1 MEQMLIIAGGVAL
14 GGLAVIY
21 RKPIAV
27 GFLGLI
33 GLAVLL
39 VLGLWVAND
48 FTKPVIQLL
57 IRLGWADARACED
70 EIWWMIALLTSASVF
85 CRALELIGE
94 RQLPGGLGRMQR
106 LRKARSVAK
115 GTAARFAHLA
125 GDPLENYDFAQSCL
139 AQLLQYRSTLPPDEA
154 AYAVLAPVVEQ
165 GKALVAACERAQRI
179 ERIAEL
185 QESIASSEN
194 IAAIVASGDIPD
206 WWSKDFAARMTD
218 PAERARSAKYV
229 EEMKADLIAAKTGPL
244 TWYVSEEAYVA
255 RQLAAGAR
263 PPLERQGPRGLG
275 LSVAK
280 VAAAEAYLDG
290 FARPEPELP
299 NDDGRDGSRWSAA
312 FAQRMAI
319 AANRAV
325 TR

>member
-33 GLAVLL
+33 GFAVLL
-39 VLGLWVAND
+39 VLGLWAANA
-48 FTKPVIQLL
+48 FTEPVIQQL
-57 IRLGWADARACED
+57 IRLGWADARAYEA
-70 EIWWMIALLTSASVF
+70 EIWWIIALLMSASIFYGV
-85 CRALELIGE
+85 LDLIGE

-115 GTAARFAHLA
+115 GTAARLAHLA

-139 AQLLQYRSTLPPDEA
+139 ALLLQYRSTLPPGEA

-165 GKALVAACERAQRI
+165 GKAIVAACERAQRI
-179 ERIAEL
+179 ARIADAL
-185 QESIASSEN
+185 DSIAVSER
-194 IAAIVASGDIPD
+194 
-206 WWSKDFAARMTD
+206 FQARMMAAD
-218 PAERARSAKYV
+218 PAGDDDFMAKQRTPAEQANRARRIA
-229 EEMKADLIAAKTGPL
+229 MWKADIAAAKTGPM

-255 RQLAAGAR
+255 RQLAAGAQ
-263 PPLERQGPRGLG
+263 PPLQRQGPRGMG
-275 LSVAK
+275 LTVEL
-280 VAAAEAYLDG
+280 VAAAEAELDG

-299 NDDGRDGSRWSAA
+299 NDDGRNGNRWSAA
-312 FAQRMAI
+312 FHQRMAM
-319 AANRAV
+319 AANRVLAA
-325 TR
+325 